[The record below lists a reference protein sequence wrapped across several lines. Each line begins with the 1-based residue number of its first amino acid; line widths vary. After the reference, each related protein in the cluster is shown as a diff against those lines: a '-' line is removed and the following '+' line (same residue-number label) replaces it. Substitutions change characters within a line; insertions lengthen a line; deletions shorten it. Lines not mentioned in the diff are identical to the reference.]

1 MIHNK
6 TNDYRVAPEKPFN
19 SYVPGFNSNE
29 SLASLEYELSQK
41 LAGKNGKDQVKETM
55 VNSGKFVGTSND
67 SVEVSFSG
75 GNRKYNPKIDPEI
88 SRDLERFRKQ
98 KQ

>member
-1 MIHNK
+1 MLHNK
-6 TNDYRVAPEKPFN
+6 TNDYRVVPEKPFN
-19 SYVPGFNSNE
+19 NYVPGFNSNE

-41 LAGKNGKDQVKETM
+41 LTAKNGKDQVKETIS
-55 VNSGKFVGTSND
+55 NSGKFAGISNY
-67 SVEVSFSG
+67 SVEVSLSG
-75 GNRKYNPKIDPEI
+75 VNRKYNPKIDPEI